1 MAAAAAEAHRP
12 RAQEPPSP
20 SQIDQGSRLRRRGRR
35 LEVITSAW
43 NVGEVVATLALGF
56 LANSL
61 ALVAFGL
68 DSLVEVFASLVVIW
82 HLGAPLGAS
91 GRRAQRLVAGAFGVL
106 GLYLAA
112 AGTRGIVSGSHP
124 ARSPAGIAVLALTV
138 VAMVCLARAKR
149 RVGLAISSPPLLAN
163 ATMTLLDAALASG
176 VLLALVLDLV
186 VGWWWADPAAALV
199 VAVVAWREGME
210 GWREAR

>member
-1 MAAAAAEAHRP
+1 MAAAAAAQAERP
-12 RAQEPPSP
+12 RTQCPLPRPP
-20 SQIDQGSRLRRRGRR
+20 DQRRLRRRGRH
-35 LEVITSAW
+35 LELVTTAW
-43 NVGEVVATLALGF
+43 NAGEVVATLSLGF

-82 HLGAPLGAS
+82 HLGGPAGGGS
-91 GRRAQRLVAGAFGVL
+91 RRAERLVAGAFGAL

-112 AGTRGIVSGSHP
+112 AGSRGIVTGSHP

-138 VAMVCLARAKR
+138 VAMACLARAKR
-149 RVGLAISSPPLLAN
+149 RVGLALPSPPLLAN
-163 ATMTLLDAALASG
+163 ATMTLLDAALAGG

-186 VGWWWADPAAALV
+186 VGWWWADATAALV
-199 VAVVAWREGME
+199 VAVVAMREGVE
-210 GWREAR
+210 GWRKAR